1 LRCVYV
7 QPGANISNKA
17 ATEKPNVSVSFLVI
31 SILFFFFTDLLYVK
45 ITTTTTTTT
54 NTNHVQSVSKKAE
67 ESQASNEEV
76 TEKMRKMEEEL
87 NKYKKEVEGLREA
100 ETVVIDK
107 VQVKTAGHSSSILI
121 LLALL
126 VAAVAYFVYSK

>member
-1 LRCVYV
+1 
-7 QPGANISNKA
+7 
-17 ATEKPNVSVSFLVI
+17 
-31 SILFFFFTDLLYVK
+31 
-45 ITTTTTTTT
+45 
-54 NTNHVQSVSKKAE
+54 
-67 ESQASNEEV
+67 
-76 TEKMRKMEEEL
+76 MRKMEEEL